1 MRRLVGI
8 AAASAAVAALV
19 VPGLAL
25 GQGKAPKLAVS
36 PSSGF
41 PDRGYL
47 LQLPERR
54 ALTANGVTV
63 SENGGPV
70 SGLAIVP
77 PGGAATGAV
86 LLVDSSN
93 SMRGAPLQGAMA
105 AARAFL
111 KERKANM
118 PLSVVVFGPDDAVL
132 AEFTTD
138 AGELA
143 ASVAKTPAT
152 SEGTHIY
159 DALIKATESITDQG
173 LRRATIVLLSDG
185 TDVGSEAS
193 LGEAQEALA
202 ATNTRVYSVGLRSPQ
217 YAPDALQ
224 AVSRRSGGRY
234 AEAARP
240 AELAAIFTEIGADL
254 ASEYEVTYRSV
265 LPPQVNAAVSVAVSG
280 LPAAKA
286 SYTTPALAITSG
298 GTFDRSWLD
307 SVIVSPYL
315 AVFIVVSVIALLGLA
330 LFAGVDARN
339 RSLRHRM
346 AQYVSAP
353 TEEEGRMRRAEVTA
367 MLADRAQRRV
377 EGHRWYQS
385 FERDVE
391 LGGFKHSPMGIV
403 GWTLI
408 SAIIAS
414 LVVAIAFQ
422 SLLGLLAGLFI
433 PLVTRFIVKKRVS
446 KKRKAFREQLPD
458 NLDVLAGALRAGHSL
473 VGAMNVMVEGA
484 EEPYKSEF
492 LRVLQDDQLGVPL
505 DDALMVM
512 SRRMDNLDVEQVSIV
527 TRLQREAGGNTAEVL
542 DRVVDN
548 IRGRME
554 LQRLVQV
561 LTAQGRIARYILTAI
576 PVFLL
581 GFFLLVNAPWLAPL
595 WDTTVGNIAMVMWI
609 IMLVGGWFAIKKIVE
624 IEV

>member
-1 MRRLVGI
+1 VRRLVRTV
-8 AAASAAVAALV
+8 AASAAVAALV
-19 VPGLAL
+19 LPGLAL
-25 GQGKAPKLAVS
+25 GQGRAPTLVAS

-41 PDRGYL
+41 PDRAYL

-54 ALTANGVTV
+54 SLTTDAVSV

-70 SGLAIVP
+70 TGLAVVP
-77 PGGAATGAV
+77 PGGAATGAI
-86 LLVDSSN
+86 LMIDASN
-93 SMRGAPLQGAMA
+93 SMRGAPLAGAMS

-111 KERKANM
+111 KERKPNM
-118 PLSVVVFGPDDAVL
+118 PVSVIVFGPDDSTL
-132 AEFTTD
+132 AEFTTE
-138 AGELA
+138 ANELA
-143 ASVAKTPAT
+143 GAVAETPAT

-159 DALIKATESITDQG
+159 DALIEATEAVTAQE

-185 TDVGSEAS
+185 TDIGSEAS
-193 LGEAQEALA
+193 RAEALA
-202 ATNTRVYSVGLRSPQ
+202 ALASTSTRVYSVGLRSPQ
-217 YAPDALQ
+217 YDPDTL
-224 AVSRRSGGRY
+224 VSVARRSGGRY

-240 AELAAIFTEIGADL
+240 AELAAIFTEIGTDL
-254 ASEYEVTYRSV
+254 ASEYEVTYRSL
-265 LPPQVNAAVSVAVSG
+265 LPPNVAASVAVTVG
-280 LPAAKA
+280 GQTAKA
-286 SYTTPALAITSG
+286 NYTTPPLTLTSDR

-307 SVIVSPYL
+307 DVIVSPYL
-315 AVFIVVSVIALLGLA
+315 AVFVVVSVVALLGLA
-330 LFAGVDARN
+330 LLVAITTRN

-346 AQYVSAP
+346 AQYVTVP

-367 MLADRAQRRV
+367 MLADKAQRRV
-377 EGHRWYQS
+377 EGHRWWQS

-391 LGGFKHSPMGIV
+391 LAGFKYTPVGIA
-403 GWTLI
+403 GWTVI
-408 SAIIAS
+408 AAIVTSI
-414 LVVAIAFQ
+414 VVAIAFQ
-422 SLLGLLAGLFI
+422 SLVGLLAGLLV
-433 PLVTRFIVKKRVS
+433 PLVTRFIVKGRVK

-473 VGAMNVMVEGA
+473 VGAMNVMLEGA
-484 EEPYKSEF
+484 AEPFKSEF
-492 LRVLQDDQLGVPL
+492 RRVLQDEQLGVPL

-512 SRRMDNLDVEQVSIV
+512 SRRMDNPDVEQVAIV

-561 LTAQGRIARYILTAI
+561 LTAQGKIARYILTAI

-581 GFFLLVNAPWLAPL
+581 AFFLLVNAPWLEPL
-595 WDTTVGNIAMVMWI
+595 WETTLGNVAMVLWVV
-609 IMLVGGWFAIKKIVE
+609 MLVGGWFAIKKIVE

>member
-1 MRRLVGI
+1 MRRLLGTV
-8 AAASAAVAALV
+8 AASAAVAALV

-25 GQGKAPKLAVS
+25 GQAGAPRLTES

-41 PDRGYL
+41 PDRAYL

-54 ALTANGVTV
+54 ALTSAGVTV
-63 SENGGPV
+63 TENGGPV
-70 SGLAIVP
+70 TGLAVVP
-77 PGGAATGAV
+77 PGGAATGAI
-86 LLVDSSN
+86 LLIDASN

-138 AGELA
+138 AAELA
-143 ASVAKTPAT
+143 GSVAETPET

-159 DALIKATESITDQG
+159 DALISATESVSSQG

-185 TDVGSEAS
+185 TDIGSEAS
-193 LGEAQEALA
+193 RAEALTALA
-202 ATNTRVYSVGLRSPQ
+202 ATSTRVYSVGLRSPQ
-217 YAPDALQ
+217 YDPASLQ
-224 AVSRRSGGRY
+224 SVARRSGGRY
-234 AEAARP
+234 VEAARP
-240 AELAAIFTEIGADL
+240 EELAAIFTEIGTDL
-254 ASEYEVTYRSV
+254 ASEYELTYRSL
-265 LPPQVNAAVSVAVSG
+265 LPPRVAANVSVTVDG
-280 LPAAKA
+280 RTAKA
-286 SYTTPALAITSG
+286 SYTTPALDITAG
-298 GTFDRSWLD
+298 GTFDRSWVD

-315 AVFIVVSVIALLGLA
+315 AVFIVVAVIALLGLA
-330 LFAGVDARN
+330 LFAGIDARN

-346 AQYVSAP
+346 SQYVSVP

-377 EGHRWYQS
+377 EGQRWFKS

-391 LGGFKHSPMGIV
+391 LGGFKYTPLGIV
-403 GWTLI
+403 GWTLAA
-408 SAIIAS
+408 AIITS
-414 LVVAIAFQ
+414 LVAAIAFQ
-422 SLLGLLAGLFI
+422 SLAGLLAGLFVPVI
-433 PLVTRFIVKKRVS
+433 TRFIVKRRVT

-484 EEPYKSEF
+484 AEPFKSEF
-492 LRVLQDDQLGVPL
+492 LRVLQDEQLGVPL

-512 SRRMDNLDVEQVSIV
+512 SRRMDNLDVEQVAIV

-581 GFFLLVNAPWLAPL
+581 AFFLLVNKPWLEPL
-595 WDTTVGNIAMVMWI
+595 WETTLGNVAMVMWVV
-609 IMLVGGWFAIKKIVE
+609 MLVGGWFAIKKIVE

>member
-1 MRRLVGI
+1 MRRLLGTV
-8 AAASAAVAALV
+8 AASAAVAALV

-25 GQGKAPKLAVS
+25 GQAGAPRLTES

-41 PDRGYL
+41 PDRAYL

-54 ALTANGVTV
+54 ALTTAGVTV
-63 SENGGPV
+63 TENGGPV
-70 SGLAIVP
+70 TGLAVVP
-77 PGGAATGAV
+77 PGGAATGAI
-86 LLVDSSN
+86 LLIDASN
-93 SMRGAPLQGAMA
+93 SMRGAPLQGAMS

-138 AGELA
+138 ASELA
-143 ASVAKTPAT
+143 GSVAETPETA
-152 SEGTHIY
+152 EGTHIY
-159 DALIKATESITDQG
+159 DALISATESVSSQG

-193 LGEAQEALA
+193 RAEALTALA
-202 ATNTRVYSVGLRSPQ
+202 ATSTRVYSVGLRSPQ
-217 YAPDALQ
+217 YDPATLQ
-224 AVSRRSGGRY
+224 SVARRSGGRY

-240 AELAAIFTEIGADL
+240 EELAAIFTEIGTDL
-254 ASEYEVTYRSV
+254 AREYELTYRSL
-265 LPPQVNAAVSVAVSG
+265 LPPRVAANVSVTVDG
-280 LPAAKA
+280 RTAKA
-286 SYTTPALAITSG
+286 SYTTPALAITAG
-298 GTFDRSWLD
+298 GTFDRSWID

-315 AVFIVVSVIALLGLA
+315 AVFIVVAVIALLGLA
-330 LFAGVDARN
+330 LFAGIDARN

-346 AQYVSAP
+346 SQYVSVP

-377 EGHRWYQS
+377 EGQRWFKS

-391 LGGFKHSPMGIV
+391 LGGFKYTPLGIV
-403 GWTLI
+403 GWTLAA
-408 SAIIAS
+408 AIITS

-422 SLLGLLAGLFI
+422 SLAGLLAGLFV
-433 PLVTRFIVKKRVS
+433 PVVTRFVVKRRVT

-473 VGAMNVMVEGA
+473 IGAMNVMVESA
-484 EEPYKSEF
+484 TEPFKSEF
-492 LRVLQDDQLGVPL
+492 LRVLQDEQLGVPM

-512 SRRMDNLDVEQVSIV
+512 SRRMDNLDVEQVAIV

-576 PVFLL
+576 PIFLL
-581 GFFLLVNAPWLAPL
+581 AFFLLVNAPWLEPL
-595 WDTTVGNIAMVMWI
+595 WQTTVGNVAMVMWV

>member
-1 MRRLVGI
+1 MTRLVGI

-25 GQGKAPKLAVS
+25 GQGKAPKLADS
-36 PSSGF
+36 PSSAF
-41 PDRGYL
+41 PDRAYL

-54 ALTANGVTV
+54 ALTASGVTV
-63 SENGGPV
+63 TENGGSV
-70 SGLAIVP
+70 SGLAVIP

-86 LLVDSSN
+86 LLIDASN

-118 PLSVVVFGPDDAVL
+118 PLSVVIFGPDDTVL
-132 AEFTTD
+132 ADFTTD
-138 AGELA
+138 AGQLA
-143 ASVAKTPAT
+143 ASVAETPAT

-159 DALIKATESITDQG
+159 DALIEATESITSQG
-173 LRRATIVLLSDG
+173 LRRATVVLLSDG
-185 TDVGSEAS
+185 TDVGSGTS
-193 LGEAQEALA
+193 LAEAQEALA
-202 ATNTRVYSVGLRSPQ
+202 VTNTRVYSVGLRSPQ
-217 YAPDALQ
+217 YAPDTLQ
-224 AVSRRSGGRY
+224 AVARRSGGRY

-240 AELAAIFTEIGADL
+240 AELKAIFTEIGADL
-254 ASEYEVTYRSV
+254 ASEYEVTYRSL

-286 SYTTPALAITSG
+286 RYTTPALAISSG

-315 AVFIVVSVIALLGLA
+315 AVFIVVSVIALLGMA
-330 LFAGVDARN
+330 LFSGIDARN

-346 AQYVSAP
+346 AQYVSVP

-367 MLADRAQRRV
+367 MLADRAQRRI
-377 EGHRWYQS
+377 EGHRWFQA

-391 LGGFKHSPMGIV
+391 LGGFKYSPMGIV

-408 SAIIAS
+408 AAIITS
-414 LVVAIAFQ
+414 LVVTIVFQ
-422 SLLGLLAGLFI
+422 SLLGLLAGLFV
-433 PLVTRFIVKKRVS
+433 PLVTRFIVKRRVS
-446 KKRKAFREQLPD
+446 AKRKAFREQLPD
-458 NLDVLAGALRAGHSL
+458 NLEVLAGALRAGHSL

-484 EEPYKSEF
+484 TEPFKSEF
-492 LRVLQDDQLGVPL
+492 LRVLQDEQLGIPL

-581 GFFLLVNAPWLAPL
+581 AFFLLVNAPWLEPL
-595 WDTTVGNIAMVMWI
+595 WETTIGNIAMVLWV

>member
-19 VPGLAL
+19 LPGLAL
-25 GQGKAPKLAVS
+25 GQGAPRLTES

-54 ALTANGVTV
+54 ALTTAGVTV
-63 SENGGPV
+63 TENGGPV
-70 SGLAIVP
+70 TALAVVP
-77 PGGAATGAV
+77 PGGAATGA
-86 LLVDSSN
+86 LLLIDASN
-93 SMRGAPLQGAMA
+93 SMKGAPLQGAMA

-111 KERKANM
+111 KVRKPNM
-118 PLSVVVFGPDDAVL
+118 PVSVVVFGPNETVL

-138 AGELA
+138 ANELA
-143 ASVAKTPAT
+143 ASVAETPTT

-159 DALIKATESITDQG
+159 DALIEATESVTSQG
-173 LRRATIVLLSDG
+173 LRRATVVLLSDG
-185 TDVGSEAS
+185 TDVGSDASRAEA
-193 LGEAQEALA
+193 LTALA
-202 ATNTRVYSVGLRSPQ
+202 ATSTRVYAVGLRSPQ
-217 YAPDALQ
+217 YDPDALQ
-224 AVSRRSGGRY
+224 SVSRRSGGRY
-234 AEAARP
+234 AEAALP
-240 AELAAIFTEIGADL
+240 AQLAAIFTEIGTDL
-254 ASEYEVTYRSV
+254 ASEYELTYRSL
-265 LPPQVNAAVSVAVSG
+265 LPPRVDADVRVTVDGQT
-280 LPAAKA
+280 AKA
-286 SYTTPALAITSG
+286 SYTTPALLLTDR
-298 GTFDRSWLD
+298 GTFDQSRLD
-307 SVIVSPYL
+307 SVITSPYL
-315 AVFIVVSVIALLGLA
+315 AVFIVVSIIALLSLA

-346 AQYVSAP
+346 AQYVSVP
-353 TEEEGRMRRAEVTA
+353 TEEESRMRRAEVTA
-367 MLADRAQRRV
+367 MLTAGAQRRV
-377 EGHRWYQS
+377 EGTRWWQS

-391 LGGFKHSPMGIV
+391 LGGFKYTPLGLAAWTVIGAIV
-403 GWTLI
+403 TSI
-408 SAIIAS
+408 
-414 LVVAIAFQ
+414 VVAIAFQ
-422 SLLGLLAGLFI
+422 SLLGLLAGLAVPF
-433 PLVTRFIVKKRVS
+433 VTRTIVKSRVS

-484 EEPYKSEF
+484 NEPFKSEF
-492 LRVLQDDQLGVPL
+492 LRVLQDEQLGVPM

-512 SRRMDNLDVEQVSIV
+512 SRRMDNLDVEQVAIV

-581 GFFLLVNAPWLAPL
+581 AFFLLVNAPWLAPL
-595 WDTTVGNIAMVMWI
+595 WETTLGNFAMVMWV
-609 IMLVGGWFAIKKIVE
+609 IMLVSGWFAIKKIVE